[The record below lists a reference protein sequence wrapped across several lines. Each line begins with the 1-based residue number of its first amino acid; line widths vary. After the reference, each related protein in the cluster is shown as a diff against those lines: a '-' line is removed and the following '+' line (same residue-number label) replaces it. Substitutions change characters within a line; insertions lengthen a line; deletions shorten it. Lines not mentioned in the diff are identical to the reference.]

1 MTKAINDSV
10 SEIIS
15 REFGANA
22 DYVGEIL
29 ERYLHDASLVDDDW
43 REYFEKTLGIAPP
56 PATTPAAVAPV
67 ASAPVAAVAPVPAS
81 APASALSDQ
90 HQPIRG
96 VALKIV
102 ENMQSS
108 LEVPT
113 ATTFREIPIKVLD
126 ENRRILNEQLTKMGR
141 AKVSY
146 THIIAF
152 AMLKGLK
159 ATPSLNHGFQ
169 IVDGEPYRIVR
180 DTVNF
185 GLAIDVTRKDGTRSL
200 VVPNVKNADA
210 MNFAEFVEGYDDI
223 VRRGRSGKL
232 TLDDFAGTTVS
243 LTNPGGLGTS
253 ASNPRLMQGQGAI
266 FATGSIDYPPEYQ
279 AMTPEALSRIGISK
293 VMTITSTY
301 DHRIIQG
308 AESGQFLARVHELLL
323 GKDEFYTEL
332 FTDLGVPFM
341 PVHWAMDDNPALV
354 GGDQRTEEIEK
365 QARVFELIT
374 MYRVRGHLNA
384 DIDPLGLSNV
394 KHHPELDMEYHGLT
408 LWDLDREFVTGG
420 LGGTETATL
429 REILAMLKRYYCGSV
444 GYEYRHI
451 QGPEEKGWLRAR
463 IESDPPPIDDAI
475 RKQLLW
481 KLISAEAFERF
492 LGRKYIGQKRFS
504 VEGGETIVA
513 VLDRLV
519 DEAALAGVEDVTIG
533 MSHRGR
539 LNILANVVG
548 KFCER
553 IFTNFEGAHH
563 PAYPHDVRDVKYHQ
577 GATGERET
585 ADGRKIKITVSPNPS
600 HLEFVNPVVE
610 GRVRAKQ
617 DRAGADGVMRFLPVL
632 LHGDAAFAGE
642 GVVAETLNMSLLDGY
657 KTGGTIHIIVNNQ
670 IGFTTSPEQGRS
682 STYSTDVARM
692 VQAPIFHVNGD
703 DADAAYNTLKMAFE
717 YRQKFQS
724 DVVID
729 LLGFRRHGHNEGDE
743 PTYTQPVMYQR
754 VDQHPGAR
762 VKYGSKLV
770 GEGLMTQEEID
781 ALVDE
786 RYRRYENALAGAKEI
801 VAQSKASV
809 TVPPPY
815 STPERVEIPDTG
827 LSTEKMREIAE
838 ALTHVPSQFNLNP
851 KVVTLLSRRHK
862 MADGEVPVDW
872 GVAEALAFASL
883 VLEGT
888 PVRISG
894 EDSSRGTFSH
904 RHAVFV
910 DTKTG
915 EKWTPIKHL
924 SPDQARFEIYDSPLS
939 ETGVLGFEYGYS
951 IDSPETLVLWEA
963 QFGDFVNVAQVIID
977 QFIVAGEAKWGQP
990 TRLTLLLP
998 HGYEGQGPE
1007 HSSARL
1013 ERFLQLCAEGNMQVC
1028 YPSTPAQIFHLL
1040 RRQARLEPA
1049 RPLVVMTPKSL
1060 LRLPE
1065 ASSSIDRITSTGF
1078 KPVMEDPTTP
1088 DPNGVR
1094 KVVFTCGKLYYDI
1107 SAGRAKSGQTDIALV
1122 RVEQF
1127 YPFPKANLAEIIAR
1141 YPNATSIV
1149 WAQEEPMNM
1158 GAWTFMQPRLWKL
1171 VGSADKL
1178 AYIGRRPGASTATG
1192 SYPIHQMEQKRLVD
1206 EALA

>member
-1 MTKAINDSV
+1 
-10 SEIIS
+10 
-15 REFGANA
+15 
-22 DYVGEIL
+22 
-29 ERYLHDASLVDDDW
+29 
-43 REYFEKTLGIAPP
+43 
-56 PATTPAAVAPV
+56 
-67 ASAPVAAVAPVPAS
+67 
-81 APASALSDQ
+81 
-90 HQPIRG
+90 
-96 VALKIV
+96 
-102 ENMQSS
+102 
-108 LEVPT
+108 
-113 ATTFREIPIKVLD
+113 
-126 ENRRILNEQLTKMGR
+126 
-141 AKVSY
+141 
-146 THIIAF
+146 
-152 AMLKGLK
+152 
-159 ATPSLNHGFQ
+159 
-169 IVDGEPYRIVR
+169 
-180 DTVNF
+180 
-185 GLAIDVTRKDGTRSL
+185 
-200 VVPNVKNADA
+200 
-210 MNFAEFVEGYDDI
+210 
-223 VRRGRSGKL
+223 
-232 TLDDFAGTTVS
+232 
-243 LTNPGGLGTS
+243 
-253 ASNPRLMQGQGAI
+253 MQGQGAI

-279 AMTPEALSRIGISK
+279 AMTHEALSRIGISK

-308 AESGQFLARVHELLL
+308 AESGQFLARVNQLLL
-323 GKDEFYTEL
+323 GRDNFYDEL
-332 FTDLGVPFM
+332 FSDLGLSFM
-341 PVHWAMDDNPALV
+341 PIHWAIDENPAFV
-354 GGDQRTEEIEK
+354 GGDQRLEEIEK

-394 KHHPELDMEYHGLT
+394 NYHPELDMEYHGLT

-420 LGGTETATL
+420 LGGTERATL
-429 REILAMLKRYYCGSV
+429 RQILEMLKRYYCGSV

-463 IESDPPPIDDAI
+463 IEADPPAIDPAI

-513 VLDRLV
+513 VLDRLI

-553 IFTNFEGAHH
+553 IFTSFEGAHH
-563 PAYPHDVRDVKYHQ
+563 PEYPHDVRDVKYHQ
-577 GATGERET
+577 GAAGEREI
-585 ADGRKIKITVSPNPS
+585 ADGRKIKITVAPNPS

-617 DRAGADGVMRFLPVL
+617 DRAGKGGVDRILPVL

-657 KTGGTIHIIVNNQ
+657 QTGGTIHIIVNNQ

-703 DADAAYNTLKMAFE
+703 DADAAYHTLKMAFE
-717 YRQKFQS
+717 YRQKFHS

-743 PTYTQPVMYQR
+743 PTYTQPIMYQR

-762 VKYGSKLV
+762 TKYGNKLV
-770 GEGLMTQEEID
+770 AEGVMTQAEIES
-781 ALVDE
+781 LVEE

-801 VAQSKASV
+801 VAGHRQVGAP
-809 TVPPPY
+809 PPPY
-815 STPERVEIPDTG
+815 ATPDGVDIPDTG
-827 LSTEKMREIAE
+827 LPTERMREIAE

-862 MADGEVPVDW
+862 MAEGEVPVDW

-883 VLEGT
+883 VLEGV

-915 EKWTPIKHL
+915 EKWTPIKNL
-924 SPDQARFEIYDSPLS
+924 SADQATFEIYDSPLS

-951 IDSPETLVLWEA
+951 IDAPETLVLWEA

-1065 ASSSIDRITSTGF
+1065 ASSSIERITSTGF
-1078 KPVMEDPTTP
+1078 KPVMDDPATL
-1088 DPNGVR
+1088 DPQTVR
-1094 KVVFTCGKLYYDI
+1094 KVVLTCGKLYYDI
-1107 SAGRAKSGQTDIALV
+1107 SAERAKRGQTDVALV

-1127 YPFPKANLAEIIAR
+1127 YPFPKANLAEVIAR

-1149 WAQEEPMNM
+1149 WAQEEPRNM
-1158 GAWTFMQPRLWKL
+1158 GAWTFMQPRLWQL
-1171 VGSADKL
+1171 LGSTDRL

-1206 EALA
+1206 DALS